1 MEAVVPEEWAGR
13 EVRLRWDSGG
23 EAMVWIQGE
32 PQQVC
37 SRKSCHAATILL
49 EITLLPHI
57 FKSQGLT
64 GSHNGHQIR
73 TDFILTKNAK
83 PGEKYGIK

>member
-1 MEAVVPEEWAGR
+1 MPEEWAGQ

-32 PQQVC
+32 PQQV
-37 SRKSCHAATILL
+37 RTYESCHTATILL
-49 EITLLPHI
+49 EMLLPHTML
-57 FKSQGLT
+57 QGLT

-83 PGEKYGIK
+83 PGEKYDI